1 MDGFFY
7 LIVKFVQSINQ
18 FFDILQKKQ
27 TSLLWSPSAAKDEI
41 YIDDEALEGSGNREI
56 KDDLESSGSGFGPD
70 DEDGEGGSGVSG
82 TILKI
87 LSVGLSGNFCT

>member
-1 MDGFFY
+1 M
-7 LIVKFVQSINQ
+7 
-18 FFDILQKKQ
+18 
-27 TSLLWSPSAAKDEI
+27 LWSPSAAKDEI

-82 TILKI
+82 RIL
-87 LSVGLSGNFCT
+87 

>member
-1 MDGFFY
+1 MDFY
-7 LIVKFVQSINQ
+7 LINKLFVIS
-18 FFDILQKKQ
+18 QKKQ
-27 TSLLWSPSAAKDEI
+27 TSVWSPSTTKDEI

-82 TILKI
+82 MII
-87 LSVGLSGNFCT
+87 NNFVLLLVLP

>member
-1 MDGFFY
+1 M
-7 LIVKFVQSINQ
+7 FVIS
-18 FFDILQKKQ
+18 QKKQ
-27 TSLLWSPSAAKDEI
+27 TSGLWSPSTTKDEI

-82 TILKI
+82 TII
-87 LSVGLSGNFCT
+87 NNFVLLLVLP